1 MLSNSA
7 SIQPLLAQFRARY
20 PMGSLISE
28 FLTVHDGQYAV
39 RALVQMGGMTL
50 ATGLATATDIETA
63 EDRAK
68 ARALEALGI
77 QMISPLLGNPAL
89 PSSPA
94 AGGAELLGSS
104 LSDASALKP
113 SSVSA
118 MANSPASL
126 PIDSPINPSMNPINP
141 PMNSPI
147 NAPINATGERSPR
160 PPSPSWDERP
170 TDAAMPSPPAP
181 AKSPSPAPKAAIA
194 DLYAHVALDA
204 YDSDT
209 PDLPDLTESS
219 SGAEELGIEPE
230 GDRPVS
236 AAPAK
241 SKPRKSEAP
250 PPSSLSS
257 PPSDSAPASG
267 DATAERSVD
276 LSEVLAQID
285 VQMMRLGWT
294 KRQGRDHLKQTYGKS
309 TRSELDVDELFDFLH
324 HLEQQP

>member
-1 MLSNSA
+1 MVAFAIALLSELPALLSNSA
-7 SIQPLLAQFRARY
+7 FIQPLLAQFRARY

-50 ATGLATATDIETA
+50 ATGLATATDLETA

-77 QMISPLLGNPAL
+77 QMISPLLGGSAM

-104 LSDASALKP
+104 LTDASALKP
-113 SSVSA
+113 PSGSA
-118 MANSPASL
+118 VANSPAS
-126 PIDSPINPSMNPINP
+126 SPINSPVASPS
-141 PMNSPI
+141 
-147 NAPINATGERSPR
+147 NALGERSPKSI
-160 PPSPSWDERP
+160 PPSWDDLP
-170 TDAAMPSPPAP
+170 VDGGVPPAPAP

-204 YDSDT
+204 YDSDM
-209 PDLPDLTESS
+209 PEPAESLG
-219 SGAEELGIEPE
+219 GAEPLEPEPE

-236 AAPAK
+236 PLPAK
-241 SKPRKSEAP
+241 SKSRKSEAKS
-250 PPSSLSS
+250 PSPVSS
-257 PPSDSAPASG
+257 PPSSSASAPASS
-267 DATAERSVD
+267 DATAELSVD

-294 KRQGRDHLKQTYGKS
+294 KRQGSDHLKQTYGKS